1 MFKII
6 FIFIFCFLFS
16 NFSYADN
23 NIINL
28 TEFKKASYGKIIF
41 IRHALAPGNGDPTNF
56 KMDDCSSQR
65 NLNKEG
71 VKQALTVG
79 KILKKNEIFF
89 ETVYSS
95 MWCRCLQTSQY
106 MDVGKTIP
114 HKGLNSFYENIVDK
128 QETLISLNN
137 LILKLDHSQKPILM
151 VTHYVVIKAI
161 TGLSVSS
168 GEMVAYNIKTKQSK
182 YLKVEN

>member
-6 FIFIFCFLFS
+6 FIFIFCFIFS
-16 NFSYADN
+16 NFSYAEN

-56 KMDDCSSQR
+56 KMDDCSTQR

-71 VKQALTVG
+71 VNQALTVG
-79 KILKKNEIFF
+79 KILKENKIIFQS
-89 ETVYSS
+89 VYSS
-95 MWCRCLQTSQY
+95 MWCRCLQTSKY
-106 MDVGKTIP
+106 MAAGKIIP
-114 HKGLNSFYENIVDK
+114 HKGLNSFYENKVNK
-128 QETLISLNN
+128 EETLNFLNN
-137 LILKLDHSQKPILM
+137 LIIKLDNSQKPILM